1 MTTRVAPLPGRSA
14 QFAGGPGSLDV
25 RDGAQRQRRSAAVSG
40 PGGTAETA
48 PDGPLRMALD
58 GLARAFEEAERGRD
72 WFAMK
77 TQLRRVD
84 DAVQAVWYAA
94 KVRGDDGT

>member
-1 MTTRVAPLPGRSA
+1 
-14 QFAGGPGSLDV
+14 
-25 RDGAQRQRRSAAVSG
+25 
-40 PGGTAETA
+40 
-48 PDGPLRMALD
+48 MALD